1 MTQNDR
7 ISGFLGLCRKAG
19 KLVFGFDMTVEA
31 MQKGSANC
39 VLLSCDCAERTA
51 RNIKRIAE
59 ETGTEI
65 KILPLT
71 MDEIGYAV
79 AKRAGV
85 LTVCDSGFSKKIKEL
100 LDNGTHT
107 A

>member
-1 MTQNDR
+1 MANEKLA
-7 ISGFLGLCRKAG
+7 GFLGLSRKAG
-19 KLVFGFDMTVEA
+19 KLIFGFDMTVDA
-31 MQKGSANC
+31 MQKGTAEL
-39 VLLSCDCAERTA
+39 VILSCDCAERTS

-59 ETGTEI
+59 DCGCEVLV
-65 KILPLT
+65 LPLT

-100 LDNGTHT
+100 ADSEHT
-107 A
+107 V

>member
-1 MTQNDR
+1 MPNNR
-7 ISGFLGLCRKAG
+7 ISGFLGICRKAG
-19 KLVFGFDMTVEA
+19 KLVSGFDMTVETI
-31 MQKGSANC
+31 QKGTAE
-39 VLLSCDCAERTA
+39 VILLSSDCSERTA

-59 ETGTEI
+59 ENGAEVL
-65 KILPLT
+65 ILPLT

-85 LTVCDSGFSKKIKEL
+85 LAVCDSGFYKKIKEL
-100 LDNGTHT
+100 VNSEHT

>member
-1 MTQNDR
+1 MPNEQR
-7 ISGFLGLCRKAG
+7 ILGFLGLCRKAG
-19 KLVFGFDMTVEA
+19 KLISGFDMTVEA
-31 MQKGSANC
+31 MQKGTAEA
-39 VLLSCDCAERTA
+39 VLLSGDCSERTA

-65 KILPLT
+65 LILPLT

-85 LTVCDSGFSKKIKEL
+85 LAVCDSGFSKKIKEL
-100 LDNGTHT
+100 LDDGAHK

>member
-1 MTQNDR
+1 MPNEQR
-7 ISGFLGLCRKAG
+7 LLGILGLCRKAG

-31 MQKGSANC
+31 MQKQSC
-39 VLLSCDCAERTA
+39 ETVLLSGDCSERTA
-51 RNIKRIAE
+51 RNIKRIGA

-65 KILPLT
+65 LILPLT
-71 MDEIGYAV
+71 IDEIGFAV

-85 LTVCDSGFSKKIKEL
+85 LAVCDSGFSKKIKEL
-100 LDNGTHT
+100 LDDGAHK

>member
-1 MTQNDR
+1 MANEKL
-7 ISGFLGLCRKAG
+7 SGFLGLAKKAG
-19 KLVFGFDMTVEA
+19 KLIFGFDMTEEA
-31 MQKGSANC
+31 MRKGTAKQ
-39 VLLSCDCAERTA
+39 VLLSNDCSERTT

-65 KILPLT
+65 LILPLS

-85 LTVCDSGFSKKIKEL
+85 LSVCDSGFSKKIKEL
-100 LDNGTHT
+100 AENGEQK

>member
-1 MTQNDR
+1 MPNEKLQ
-7 ISGFLGLCRKAG
+7 GFLGLSRKAG
-19 KLVFGFDMTVEA
+19 KLVFGFDMTAES
-31 MQKGSANC
+31 MQKGTAKL
-39 VLLSCDCAERTA
+39 VLLSNDCSERTA

-59 ETGTEI
+59 ENKTEI
-65 KILPLT
+65 LILPLS

-85 LTVCDSGFSKKIKEL
+85 LSVCDSGFSKKIKEL
-100 LDNGTHT
+100 AQNGEQK

>member
-1 MTQNDR
+1 MQNNER
-7 ISGFLGLCRKAG
+7 LCGFLGLSRKAG

-31 MQKGSANC
+31 MQKGTADS
-39 VLLSCDCAERTA
+39 VLLSSDCSERTS

-59 ETGTEI
+59 DCETEVY
-65 KILPLT
+65 ILPLT

-85 LTVCDSGFSKKIKEL
+85 LAVCDSGFSKKIKEL
-100 LDNGTHT
+100 LDNGNHT

>member
-1 MTQNDR
+1 MQNNR
-7 ISGFLGLCRKAG
+7 LSGFLGLCRKAG

-31 MQKGSANC
+31 MQKGTANSI
-39 VLLSCDCAERTA
+39 LLSADCSERTA

-59 ETGTEI
+59 DCKTEI
-65 KILPLT
+65 YILPLT

-79 AKRAGV
+79 AKRVGV
-85 LTVCDSGFSKKIKEL
+85 LAVCDSGFSKKIKEL

>member
-1 MTQNDR
+1 MPDNR
-7 ISGFLGLCRKAG
+7 LSGFLGLCRKAG

-31 MQKGSANC
+31 MQKGTAVS
-39 VLLSCDCAERTA
+39 VLLSCDCSERTA

-59 ETGTEI
+59 GCKTEVY
-65 KILPLT
+65 ILPLT

-85 LTVCDSGFSKKIKEL
+85 LAVCDSGFSKKIKEL
-100 LDNGTHT
+100 LDSGTHK

>member
-1 MTQNDR
+1 MQNKR
-7 ISGFLGLCRKAG
+7 LSGFLGLCRKAG

-31 MQKGSANC
+31 MQKGTAES
-39 VLLSCDCAERTA
+39 VLISSDCSERTA

-65 KILPLT
+65 YILPLT
-71 MDEIGYAV
+71 MDEISYAV

-85 LTVCDSGFSKKIKEL
+85 LSVCDSGFSKKIKEL
-100 LDNGTHT
+100 LECGRHE

>member
-1 MTQNDR
+1 MPNEKL
-7 ISGFLGLCRKAG
+7 SGFLGLARKAG

-31 MQKGSANC
+31 MQKKTAEL
-39 VLLSCDCAERTA
+39 VLLSNDCSERTA

-65 KILPLT
+65 LILPLS

-85 LTVCDSGFSKKIKEL
+85 LSVCDSGFSKKIKEL
-100 LDNGTHT
+100 AQNGEHK

>member
-1 MTQNDR
+1 MPNER
-7 ISGFLGLCRKAG
+7 LSGFLGLARKAG

-31 MQKGSANC
+31 ILKGTAKT
-39 VLLSCDCAERTA
+39 VLLSNDCSERTA

-59 ETGTEI
+59 ENKTEI
-65 KILPLT
+65 LILPLS

-79 AKRAGV
+79 AKRVGV
-85 LTVCDSGFSKKIKEL
+85 LSVCDSGFSKKIKEL
-100 LDNGTHT
+100 SENGEQK

>member
-1 MTQNDR
+1 MPNEKL
-7 ISGFLGLCRKAG
+7 SGFLGLSRKAG
-19 KLVFGFDMTVEA
+19 KIVFGFDMTVEA
-31 MQKGSANC
+31 MRKKTAEL
-39 VLLSCDCAERTA
+39 VLLSNDCSERTA

-65 KILPLT
+65 LILPLS

-79 AKRAGV
+79 AKRVGV
-85 LTVCDSGFSKKIKEL
+85 LSVCDSGFSKKIKEL
-100 LDNGTHT
+100 TENGMQ

>member
-1 MTQNDR
+1 MENNR
-7 ISGFLGLCRKAG
+7 LFGFLGLCKKAG

-31 MQKGSANC
+31 MQKKTAAA
-39 VLLSCDCAERTA
+39 VLLSSDCAERTA

-59 ETGTEI
+59 ENGTEI
-65 KILPLT
+65 CLLPLT

-85 LTVCDSGFSKKIKEL
+85 LAVCDSGFYKKIKEL
-100 LDNGTHT
+100 VNSEHT

>member
-1 MTQNDR
+1 MPNEQR
-7 ISGFLGLCRKAG
+7 ILGFLGLCRKAG
-19 KLVFGFDMTVEA
+19 KLIFGFDMTVEA
-31 MQKGSANC
+31 MQKGTAES
-39 VLLSCDCAERTA
+39 VLLSGDCSERTA

-65 KILPLT
+65 LILPLT

-85 LTVCDSGFSKKIKEL
+85 LAVCDSGFSKKIKEL
-100 LDNGTHT
+100 LDDGAHK

>member
-1 MTQNDR
+1 MANEKL
-7 ISGFLGLCRKAG
+7 SGFLGLARKAG

-31 MQKGSANC
+31 IRKGTAEA
-39 VLLSCDCAERTA
+39 VLLSNDCAERTA

-59 ETGTEI
+59 ENETEI
-65 KILPLT
+65 LILPLT

-79 AKRAGV
+79 AKRVGV
-85 LTVCDSGFSKKIKEL
+85 LSVCDSGFSKKIKEL
-100 LDNGTHT
+100 AENGEQK

>member
-1 MTQNDR
+1 MPNDKL
-7 ISGFLGLCRKAG
+7 SGFLGLCKKAG
-19 KLVFGFDMTVEA
+19 KLVFGFDMTVGA
-31 MQKGSANC
+31 MQKGTADS
-39 VLLSCDCAERTA
+39 VLLSADCAERTA

-59 ETGTEI
+59 ECETTVY
-65 KILPLT
+65 ILPLT

-85 LTVCDSGFSKKIKEL
+85 LAVCDSGFSKKIKEL

>member
-1 MTQNDR
+1 MTNEQR
-7 ISGFLGLCRKAG
+7 ILGFLGLCRKAG

-31 MQKGSANC
+31 IQKGTADL
-39 VLLSCDCAERTA
+39 VLLSGDCSERTV
-51 RNIKRIAE
+51 RNIKRISDE
-59 ETGTEI
+59 NETEVLV
-65 KILPLT
+65 LPLT

-85 LTVCDSGFSKKIKEL
+85 LCVCDSGFSKKIKEL
-100 LDNGTHT
+100 LDNGKHT

>member
-1 MTQNDR
+1 MANEKL
-7 ISGFLGLCRKAG
+7 SGFLGLSRKAG
-19 KLVFGFDMTVEA
+19 KLVFGFDMTAES
-31 MQKGSANC
+31 MQKGTAKL
-39 VLLSCDCAERTA
+39 VLLSNDCSERTA

-65 KILPLT
+65 LILPLS

-85 LTVCDSGFSKKIKEL
+85 LSVCDSGFSKKIKEL
-100 LDNGTHT
+100 AQNGEQK

>member
-1 MTQNDR
+1 MPNEKL
-7 ISGFLGLCRKAG
+7 SGFLGLARKAG

-31 MQKGSANC
+31 MQKKTAEL
-39 VLLSCDCAERTA
+39 VLLSNDCSERTA
-51 RNIKRIAE
+51 RNVKRIAE
-59 ETGTEI
+59 ETGTEVL
-65 KILPLT
+65 ILPLT

-85 LTVCDSGFSKKIKEL
+85 LSVCDSGFSKKIKEL
-100 LDNGTHT
+100 AQNGEQK

>member
-1 MTQNDR
+1 MPNEKL
-7 ISGFLGLCRKAG
+7 SGFLGLSRKAG
-19 KLVFGFDMTVEA
+19 KIVFGFDMTVEA
-31 MQKGSANC
+31 MQKKTALL
-39 VLLSCDCAERTA
+39 VLLSNDCSERTA

-65 KILPLT
+65 LILPLS

-85 LTVCDSGFSKKIKEL
+85 LSVCDSGFSKKIKEL
-100 LDNGTHT
+100 LESGMHK

>member
-1 MTQNDR
+1 MPNNR
-7 ISGFLGLCRKAG
+7 LSGFLGLCRKAG
-19 KLVFGFDMTVEA
+19 KMVFGFDMTVEA
-31 MQKGSANC
+31 IQKGTADT
-39 VLLSCDCAERTA
+39 VFLSSDCSERTV

-59 ETGTEI
+59 ENGTEVFT
-65 KILPLT
+65 LPLT

-85 LTVCDSGFSKKIKEL
+85 LCVCDSGFSKKIKEL
-100 LDNGTHT
+100 LDDGTHT